1 MVRGDDGSR
10 RIGIRAAALVAIY
23 PTFIFSTGRGYS
35 ESILATLLI
44 AALIPHLLS
53 NVENSRKNRLLAVIV
68 STVMLAGI
76 LAVKGYDML
85 LAIPVGILMLVW
97 FAFAKLAITW
107 AQNHLLIS

>member
-1 MVRGDDGSR
+1 MGIRIISLVFTLLLIGLTYAAIGRVRGDDGSR
-10 RIGIRAAALVAIY
+10 RICIRATALVAIY

-53 NVENSRKNRLLAVIV
+53 NVESSRKNRLLAVIV

-76 LAVKGYDML
+76 LAVKG
-85 LAIPVGILMLVW
+85 
-97 FAFAKLAITW
+97 
-107 AQNHLLIS
+107 